1 MSSGGCHRR
10 RCYYWYQHNGSKA
23 PPHELIN
30 AQEGQES
37 DEEEDVEGA
46 PNSCDLVR
54 ALTGCWGAHG
64 EGTARARREARPPDS
79 TDSRPFTARLQ
90 RHRPCRPLAVADQ
103 GGVSR
108 PLEWRGLMPAAI
120 DPTQGSS
127 IPQKNAQKTPLAQA
141 WEGVVQGHTLRE
153 GGVGQPRLAPLSHH
167 HHALSPP
174 PRSKRM
180 PLAQVWEGVVKAP
193 AFQGFKVE
201 KCESVEHAQ
210 QVGPWYDWKP
220 IRNCP

>member
-1 MSSGGCHRR
+1 MCKCVCVCMCMRL
-10 RCYYWYQHNGSKA
+10 C
-23 PPHELIN
+23 
-30 AQEGQES
+30 
-37 DEEEDVEGA
+37 
-46 PNSCDLVR
+46 VR
-54 ALTGCWGAHG
+54 VHVQVRVCVRVRVAS
-64 EGTARARREARPPDS
+64 RNRPDPRFFHS
-79 TDSRPFTARLQ
+79 TEKCP
-90 RHRPCRPLAVADQ
+90 
-103 GGVSR
+103 
-108 PLEWRGLMPAAI
+108 
-120 DPTQGSS
+120 
-127 IPQKNAQKTPLAQA
+127 TPLAQA

-174 PRSKRM
+174 PRSERT

-210 QVGPWYDWKP
+210 QVGPWGDWKP